1 MKAILNL
8 ILVSML
14 ITIIGNLNAEAS
26 IGESRST
33 DSEKAAKTLE
43 KVVMASYH
51 VMKDSENGIPQS
63 LISKSEGIMIFPGDC
78 KVAAGIFNGQGGRG
92 IAMIRKEDGFWSNP
106 FIVSLGTGSLGF
118 QTGAQTSDIVLLI
131 HDKNDIMEIEKTFI
145 TLGSDVDVAA
155 GPVNKGSSYSNDI
168 TFGSDIYSYYRN
180 NGIFTGVSLN
190 GGILSYNEM
199 LSESLYGIEDVST
212 YEIFSGIETP
222 YNDDVNDLMEALVI
236 YDE

>member
-1 MKAILNL
+1 M
-8 ILVSML
+8 
-14 ITIIGNLNAEAS
+14 
-26 IGESRST
+26 
-33 DSEKAAKTLE
+33 
-43 KVVMASYH
+43 
-51 VMKDSENGIPQS
+51 
-63 LISKSEGIMIFPGDC
+63 
-78 KVAAGIFNGQGGRG
+78 
-92 IAMIRKEDGFWSNP
+92 
-106 FIVSLGTGSLGF
+106 GSHPKL
-118 QTGAQTSDIVLLI
+118 
-131 HDKNDIMEIEKTFI
+131 EIEKTFI

-199 LSESLYGIEDVST
+199 LSESLYGIDDVST

>member
-14 ITIIGNLNAEAS
+14 IITVGNLNATAS
-26 IGESRST
+26 AGEGKST

-43 KVVMASYH
+43 QAVMTLNH
-51 VMKDSENGIPQS
+51 IMNDSENGIPQS
-63 LISKSEGIMIFPGDC
+63 LIDNSEGIMIFPGDS

-92 IAMIRKEDGFWSNP
+92 IAMIRKDDGYWSNP

-118 QTGAQTSDIVLLI
+118 QMGTQASDIVLLI
-131 HDKNDIMEIEKTFI
+131 QDKNDIMEIEKTFI

-199 LSESLYGIEDVST
+199 LSESLYGIDDVST